1 MPLGKIDGRKGEH
14 PPPLPHRPLLTQP
27 PNKRAGACSGNI
39 RTKPPHSWL
48 LSHEQKPRT
57 ASATRAPAMA
67 MEPIPTKTAWHNTQ
81 YIRAKHKTK
90 DVCRRQVAEGTRT
103 RRTTAEEHGFRCV
116 LWCDAFFL
124 HSDTPFRKS
133 GSLLQKLSK
142 ANTELTGNVLLILII
157 IIPSIPPDRAVV
169 IDEHPLRVTR
179 SHVVKLIHCH
189 HGADG
194 SREVVVSCCG

>member
-116 LWCDAFFL
+116 CGVTLSFSTATRHFENQAVYFKNFQKQIRNSLAMFF
-124 HSDTPFRKS
+124 SS
-133 GSLLQKLSK
+133 S
-142 ANTELTGNVLLILII
+142 
-157 IIPSIPPDRAVV
+157 
-169 IDEHPLRVTR
+169 
-179 SHVVKLIHCH
+179 
-189 HGADG
+189 
-194 SREVVVSCCG
+194 